1 MTCTIWISRPGKGLV
16 TCFHREVD
24 IFSESLLPQYPS
36 SVTSSHS
43 VPFIHNLTSRQT
55 QDWVA
60 VAATGAPSARTGHSA
75 VVDADVLWIFGGRG
89 GPESSSR
96 AMVAMDCDE
105 RIVDKPEKQ
114 KNNFENWKDEERRMT
129 PFKFLEPRPEPYSIC
144 MW

>member
-24 IFSESLLPQYPS
+24 IFSEILLLLESDLPQYS
-36 SVTSSHS
+36 SWVMSSHS

-60 VAATGAPSARTGHSA
+60 VATTGAPSARTGHSA

-105 RIVDKPEKQ
+105 RIVRINKTTGETK
-114 KNNFENWKDEERRMT
+114 KRF
-129 PFKFLEPRPEPYSIC
+129 
-144 MW
+144 

>member
-1 MTCTIWISRPGKGLV
+1 MTCTIWMSRPGKGLV

-24 IFSESLLPQYPS
+24 IFSESLLLLESDLPQYSS

-43 VPFIHNLTSRQT
+43 VPFIHNLTSWQT

-60 VAATGAPSARTGHSA
+60 VATTGAPSARTGHSA

-105 RIVDKPEKQ
+105 RIVRINRRNKKTIL
-114 KNNFENWKDEERRMT
+114 KIGKTKKDG
-129 PFKFLEPRPEPYSIC
+129 
-144 MW
+144 